1 MYPDAFVTSRPFT
14 CLDHSYVYL
23 QTFALSPATKR
34 PPFRFQPNWNHY
46 EDVHSIVNKQWSIR
60 VNGSLMFRFAQRIK
74 AIKKDL
80 KQWSSTKFA
89 NYRVQ
94 IEKNTAKLQY
104 VETKLL
110 ESPNSHQLN
119 NWHFRLIK
127 QGEKLLLFNKR
138 YWGQFARKQWL
149 INGDRNSKFFH

>member
-1 MYPDAFVTSRPFT
+1 MYPDAFVTSGPFT
-14 CLDHSYVYL
+14 CSDHSHVYL
-23 QTFALSPATKR
+23 QTSALSPATKR

-127 QGEKLLLFNKR
+127 QGEKLLLFNQR